1 MDEKRLIERFQWLH
15 RHPELGFEEFKT
27 TAYIKQVLAENG
39 IRTPEIGLPTGAIAV
54 IGHGEPVIALR
65 ADIDALP
72 IEEESHLPYASE
84 HPGRMHACG
93 HDFHTA
99 CMLGAAM
106 LLKEREAELKGTV
119 KVIFQPAE
127 ELAGGAKSVV
137 ATGLLDDVRA
147 FYAGH
152 AYPWFDPGT
161 LGIKAGPIMA
171 SADRFTLRLTG
182 VGCHAAHPE
191 LGNDPVP
198 VLAEIITAAQTIVS
212 RSTCAFD
219 SAVVSFS
226 HIEAGNAWNVLPES
240 VFAEGTVR
248 AMTQPVREDSER
260 RLTRLVTGI
269 AEAHGCKVE
278 FDYIYGAGA
287 VSNDAGI
294 CERAAA
300 LAREMGFKAVE
311 QPKSMGSEDFS
322 AYLDIAPGGFFRIGT
337 GGGVYDT
344 HHPKFTADPAA
355 LAPAARFFARLAES
369 ELIRFSV

>member
-1 MDEKRLIERFQWLH
+1 MDEKRLIEGFQWLH
-15 RHPELGFEEFKT
+15 RHPELGFEEFET
-27 TAYIKQVLAENG
+27 TAYIQQVLAENG
-39 IRTPEIGLPTGAIAV
+39 IRTLDTGLPTGAIAV
-54 IGHGEPVIALR
+54 IGQGEPVIALR

-72 IEEESHLPYASE
+72 IGEESGLSYASE

-93 HDFHTA
+93 HDFHIA

-106 LLKEREAELKGTV
+106 LLKERESELKGTV

-127 ELAGGAKSVV
+127 ELANGAKTVV

-152 AYPWFDPGT
+152 AHPWFEPGT

-171 SADRFTLRLTG
+171 SADRFRLRLAG

-191 LGNDPVP
+191 LGIDPIP
-198 VLAEIITAAQTIVS
+198 VLAEIIAAAQTIVS

-219 SAVVSFS
+219 SAIVSFTR
-226 HIEAGNAWNVLPES
+226 IEAGNTWNVLPES

-248 AMTQPVREDSER
+248 AMTPPVREDIER
-260 RLTRLVTGI
+260 RLTHLVAGI
-269 AEAHGCKVE
+269 AEAHGCKAE
-278 FDYIYGAGA
+278 FEYLHGAAA
-287 VSNDAGI
+287 VANDSGI
-294 CERAAA
+294 CERAAS
-300 LAREMGFKAVE
+300 LAREMGFETVE

-369 ELIRFSV
+369 ELARLNG